1 MFPTVLRATL
11 TIIVGALLLAG
22 CGSGGLFG
30 GSKLQGPDEF
40 AVVSR
45 APLTL
50 PPDFGLRPPRPGAK
64 RPNEVTPRQEARKTL
79 FSNAGKISGGRQAAA
94 PKVASA
100 DGLTPGEQ
108 AFLKQAGALNV
119 DPEIRYIIERES
131 GRVKEEDS
139 LVDTLVFWRDNKPVN
154 TVVDPASEAKRL
166 RDNAA
171 LGKSPTEGRT
181 RTKQIK

>member
-1 MFPTVLRATL
+1 VFRTVLRATL
-11 TIIVGALLLAG
+11 IFIAGALLLSG
-22 CGSGGLFG
+22 CGGGGLFSG
-30 GSKLQGPDEF
+30 PKVAPDEF

-50 PPDFGLRPPRPGAK
+50 PPDYGLRPPRRGAK

-79 FSNAGKISGGRQAAA
+79 FGNAGKVSGGRRVAA
-94 PKVASA
+94 PKGA
-100 DGLTPGEQ
+100 DANGLTPGEQ

-119 DPEIRYIIERES
+119 DSEIRYVIERES

-139 LVDTLVFWRDNKPVN
+139 LVDTLVFWRDKKPAN
-154 TVVDPASEAKRL
+154 TVVDPVGEAKRL

-171 LGKSPTEGRT
+171 LGKPPTEGRT
-181 RTKQIK
+181 LTKQAK